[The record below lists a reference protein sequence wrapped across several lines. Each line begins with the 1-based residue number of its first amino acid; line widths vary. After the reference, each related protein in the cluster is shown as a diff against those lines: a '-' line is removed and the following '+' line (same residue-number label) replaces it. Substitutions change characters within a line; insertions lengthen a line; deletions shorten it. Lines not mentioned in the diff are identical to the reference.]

1 MGLVK
6 ALLVLVVIAVAAWFA
21 FRDSKIHHVAHPLDR
36 HYAYTRTRWRR
47 ADLGAV
53 SSSRAVASGR
63 CAVDGAGNQ
72 RKYLAMGRH
81 FFRGG
86 VSILEC
92 SRAQETITFWFGD
105 EIRTNDKPPA
115 DKATWWD
122 DSKSGAATSGPLV
135 CLTEDMVTVK
145 VAVRIRYRI
154 VDDDNWL
161 PQIQKP
167 GGLRQLVIGDLLTV
181 VRTHMG
187 MRTAA
192 VYLQNFATSGRGE
205 LTAEMREA
213 LAGLLAARH
222 LELTEFVLGAIEFP
236 RDIVKS
242 YHDIVVARN
251 TSVVTME
258 LAGAE
263 AQSNM
268 IKQPTLT
275 EEILALARAERG
287 THTYWNQFAP
297 PPAPVDGRGFEPP
310 TIDAAATPGAE
321 PSAD

>member
-6 ALLVLVVIAVAAWFA
+6 ALLVLVVIAMAAWSA
-21 FRDSKIHHVAHPLDR
+21 LRNSKIHHVSHPLDR

-47 ADLGAV
+47 ADLGAM
-53 SSSRAVASGR
+53 SSSRAVATGR
-63 CAVDGAGNQ
+63 CAVDGSGTQ

-81 FFRGG
+81 YFRGD
-86 VSILEC
+86 VSVLEC
-92 SRAQETITFWFGD
+92 SRAQETVTFWFSD
-105 EIRTNDKPPA
+105 EIRTNDKPPV

-122 DSKSGAATSGPLV
+122 DTKSGASTSGPLV

-187 MRTAA
+187 TRTATI
-192 VYLQNFATSGRGE
+192 YLQNFATSGRTD
-205 LTAEMREA
+205 LAQEMRED
-213 LAGLLAARH
+213 LADKLGARH

-236 RDIVKS
+236 KDIVKS
-242 YHDIVVARN
+242 FHDIIVARN
-251 TSVVTME
+251 TSVATTE
-258 LAGAE
+258 LAAGE
-263 AQSNM
+263 AQSNL

-287 THTYWNQFAP
+287 THSYWNHFGP
-297 PPAPVDGRGFEPP
+297 PPPP
-310 TIDAAATPGAE
+310 IDPGGPDSPGPIDPGPPGPPPIE
-321 PSAD
+321 